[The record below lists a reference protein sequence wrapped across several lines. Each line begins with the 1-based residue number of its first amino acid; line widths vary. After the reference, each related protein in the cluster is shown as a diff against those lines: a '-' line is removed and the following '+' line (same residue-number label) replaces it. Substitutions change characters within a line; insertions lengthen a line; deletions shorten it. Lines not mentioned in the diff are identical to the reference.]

1 MANVYGRIS
10 SVQTMGTLDGPGV
23 RFVAFLQGCPLQCA
37 CCHNPETWDARGG
50 SEISAAELV
59 GRAARY
65 REYFGERGGITLSG
79 GEPLMQP
86 EFCAEVL
93 RLCHAE
99 GIGTCLDTSGCLSGA
114 GVLEYADYCLLDI
127 KYTDAKK
134 YRKHTGCEYGTVL
147 EFLDELDR
155 RGVTTRLRQVIIPG
169 LNDDEENARRLGELR
184 RKHRCIDEVELLPF
198 RRLCIEKYE
207 RMGIKFPLA
216 DTPEPSRAD
225 LTLLQAIVDAVGR

>member
-23 RFVAFLQGCPLQCA
+23 RFVAFLQGCPLRCA
-37 CCHNPETWDARGG
+37 CCHNPETWDALGG
-50 SEISAAELV
+50 SEISAAKLV

-93 RLCHAE
+93 RLCRAE

-114 GVLEYADYCLLDI
+114 GVLEHVDYCLLDI
-127 KYTDAKK
+127 KYTDAEK
-134 YRKHTGCEYGTVL
+134 YRERMGCEYGTVL
-147 EFLDELDR
+147 EFLDELNR

-184 RKHRCIDEVELLPF
+184 RTHRCVDEVELLPF

-216 DTPEPSRAD
+216 ETPEPSRAD
-225 LTLLQAIVDAVGR
+225 LARLQAIVDAAGR